1 MEAMGIEPSKAA
13 SAMSIV
19 GVCELVS
26 RLITSYLGDYI
37 KGKILYTYVLFTFLL
52 AIQNALGSLA
62 HNYTQIIIYGAGM
75 SVKALSPVSNLQ
87 VQQ

>member
-26 RLITSYLGDYI
+26 RIITSYLGDYI
-37 KGKILYTYVLFTFLL
+37 KGKILYTYVIFTFLL
-52 AIQNALGSLA
+52 AVQNALGSFA
-62 HNYTQIIIYGAGM
+62 DNYTQIILYGAG
-75 SVKALSPVSNLQ
+75 KLIFSNRSK
-87 VQQ
+87 

>member
-13 SAMSIV
+13 SAMSVV

-26 RLITSYLGDYI
+26 RIITSYLGDYI

-52 AIQNALGSLA
+52 AVQNALGSLA
-62 HNYTQIIIYGAGM
+62 SDYTQVVVYGAGM
-75 SVKALSPVSNLQ
+75 T
-87 VQQ
+87 